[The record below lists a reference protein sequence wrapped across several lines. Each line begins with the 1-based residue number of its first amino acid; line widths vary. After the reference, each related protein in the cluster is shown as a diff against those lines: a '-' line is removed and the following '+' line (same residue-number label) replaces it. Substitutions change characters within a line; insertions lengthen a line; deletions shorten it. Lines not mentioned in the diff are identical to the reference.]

1 MENCSAQRRS
11 YPAGNHKQSSG
22 VLRYN
27 ERVSEIEPAP
37 TTSHRI
43 LAPTPKDDQTLP
55 LSPSLAEE
63 MARLDTLRLYY
74 ILDTPP
80 ETAFD
85 DLAKLTAQ
93 MCGAPVAFLSFFDK
107 TRQWNK
113 AMFGSTVSEVSLA
126 DSFAAHS
133 LGNTDL
139 LTISDLRDSEHAAN
153 PQVIGEP
160 GFRFYAGAPLVAPDG
175 LPIGVLCAMDTRT
188 RPFSEEQSSALRLL
202 AAQATALLEGRRR
215 IALLTGEVSV
225 RSDAEEDAR
234 RQARRD
240 VLTGLPNRT
249 LFLERV
255 ETALKAAR
263 VIRAKNGDA
272 AHGGVAMLF
281 VDLDRFKRINDTL
294 GHAAGDIMLRE
305 VAARFTGALR
315 TEDTLARIGGDE
327 FTVLIPDLPT
337 ANYAVIVSQMLQRTL
352 VRPVSLQNQEFTV
365 GASIG
370 IATSPRDGDD
380 AATLLKH
387 ADIAMYQAKAKG
399 GYQSYDPL
407 MNADSYQRL
416 IEESELRRAIE
427 REELSLHYQPLLEMA
442 TGKVVALEALCRW
455 RHPERGTV
463 PPAHFI
469 QVAEQAGMIVE
480 LGEWVLRRAC
490 IDAQSWRGKGFD
502 DLRVSINLSSR
513 HIVHGT
519 VLQTVTALLTEF
531 DLPGTIFDIEITE
544 TALCTTGDTTPQTL
558 QGLRS
563 LGVRLSVDDFGTGYS
578 SLAYLR
584 RFPVDILK
592 IDRAFIAG
600 LDKNTPD
607 EALVRASVE
616 MAHALDLLVVAEGV
630 ETEAQRNCLQALG
643 CDIAQGFLFSRPV
656 APESLPPLLA
666 GNTLRAAMLDSAGE
680 EPPKRPRR
688 K

>member
-1 MENCSAQRRS
+1 MSVIETKVPVVQHGNGPVTAPKLPDAAHLSED
-11 YPAGNHKQSSG
+11 PAA
-22 VLRYN
+22 
-27 ERVSEIEPAP
+27 IE
-37 TTSHRI
+37 
-43 LAPTPKDDQTLP
+43 
-55 LSPSLAEE
+55 E
-63 MARLDTLRLYY
+63 ARLDALRNYW
-74 ILDTPP
+74 ILDSPP
-80 ETAFD
+80 EPMFD
-85 DLAKLTAQ
+85 DLTAI
-93 MCGAPVAFLSFFDK
+93 AARIADTPIAFLCFLDDQ
-107 TRQWNK
+107 RQWNK
-113 AMFGSTVSEVSLA
+113 ASFGWDVAQIPVA
-126 DSFAAHS
+126 DSFATQVIARR
-133 LGNTDL
+133 DL
-139 LTISDLRDSEHAAN
+139 VVIPDLRGNERFADN
-153 PQVIGEP
+153 PYVSGAP
-160 GFRFYAGAPLVAPDG
+160 NLRFYAGVPLLGEGGHAIGSLCVLDG
-175 LPIGVLCAMDTRT
+175 TV
-188 RPFSEEQSSALRLL
+188 RPFSEVQIDGLRLL
-202 AAQATALLEGRRR
+202 ARQAVAMMEQRRD
-215 IALLTGEVSV
+215 ILLLTGEVTV
-225 RSDAEEDAR
+225 RSDAEQRAN

-240 VLTGLPNRT
+240 ALTGLPNRT
-249 LFLERV
+249 LFAERV
-255 ETALKAAR
+255 EEALQKARNVRAR
-263 VIRAKNGDA
+263 KGDK

-315 TEDTLARIGGDE
+315 PEDTLARIGGDE
-327 FTVLIPDLPT
+327 FTVLLPDLPT
-337 ANYAVIVSQMLQRTL
+337 ANFAAVVSQMLQRTL
-352 VRPVSLQNQEFTV
+352 VRPITIQNQEFTV

-370 IATSPRDGDD
+370 IAVSPRDGDD

-399 GYQSYDPL
+399 GYQSYEPR
-407 MNADSYQRL
+407 MNADGYQRL

-427 REELSLHYQPLLEMA
+427 RDELSLHYQPLIEMHS
-442 TGKVVALEALCRW
+442 GRVVAVEALCRW
-455 RHPERGTV
+455 RHPERGPV

-469 QVAEQAGMIVE
+469 QVAEQADLIVE

-490 IDAQSWRGKGFD
+490 IDAAEWRRDGHT
-502 DLRVSINLSSR
+502 DLRVSVNISAR

-519 VLQTVTALLTEF
+519 VLQTVNDLLAEF
-531 DLPGTIFDIEITE
+531 DLPGEVFDIEITE

-600 LDKNTPD
+600 LDKDTPD
-607 EALVRASVE
+607 EALVRASIE

-630 ETEAQRNCLQALG
+630 ETAAQRDCLRALG

-656 APESLPPLLA
+656 SPEILKPLIA
-666 GNTLRAAMLDSAGE
+666 GGGMRTAMMLGGDVARISRARTPA
-680 EPPKRPRR
+680 KR